1 MKQQR
6 AVKVELYPTDEQRI
20 LIHKTFG
27 CVRAVWNDMLGDE
40 QEFYA
45 AADKHFF
52 VRSILH
58 EEFAVGSRNRHFVAR
73 LARED
78 IRRAD
83 TRIDLHEAARRLV
96 ERRSGDTDVE
106 HDDIALG
113 RVVGHR
119 VGAERVF
126 GVGRNQIPHLE
137 LVPVGTVGLVDV
149 HVRELD
155 GIVLRDVDLDVAAAA
170 EFEVLAFGQLDDE
183 LLEEGRDIAVRD
195 HGALPLLDAEHGFGN
210 LYLEVLLHL
219 DLASQAPVLLGHL
232 ARDETGL
239 GGQDV
244 AATLDHLA
252 FAHAAR
258 TAAAAGRRQEDL
270 VVGQRCEQRR
280 AAFGRNDLLA
290 AVDVDRNFARRGQFG
305 LCKEKQPHED
315 KGHHQ
320 KGNDCNYNIY
330 GKS

>member
-1 MKQQR
+1 M
-6 AVKVELYPTDEQRI
+6 
-20 LIHKTFG
+20 
-27 CVRAVWNDMLGDE
+27 
-40 QEFYA
+40 
-45 AADKHFF
+45 
-52 VRSILH
+52 
-58 EEFAVGSRNRHFVAR
+58 
-73 LARED
+73 
-78 IRRAD
+78 
-83 TRIDLHEAARRLV
+83 
-96 ERRSGDTDVE
+96 
-106 HDDIALG
+106 
-113 RVVGHR
+113 VGHR
-119 VGAERVF
+119 IGPERRF
-126 GVGRNQIPHLE
+126 GILGHQIPHLH
-137 LVPVGTVGLVDV
+137 LVPILAVRLFDV
-149 HVRELD
+149 HVGEFD
-155 GIVLRDVDLDVAAAA
+155 GIVLRNVDLDIAAAA
-170 EFEVLAFGQLDDE
+170 ELEVLAFGQFHHE

-244 AATLDHLA
+244 AAALDHLA

-280 AAFGRNDLLA
+280 AAFGRDDLLA
-290 AVDVDRNFARRGQFG
+290 AVDVDRNFTRRGQFG

-320 KGNDCNYNIY
+320 KGNDCNYNSQFHFFRISFKVRTEY
-330 GKS
+330 PRRS